1 MPAVFVCCNLRS
13 ETCVQKEN
21 GARWLL
27 VGGGLNWEEAPHR
40 ERPGCGVGRGNT
52 MSGPRRSKSG
62 EDRRA
67 PLLSHLQPASSQE
80 GLMCV
85 CITER
90 ETLLAS
96 ARSPGTNLGA
106 DTQGPGAKGQTAPGE
121 GSAAPPSPP
130 TAISISSLMMHVR
143 GYILVKASHHAC
155 LGLGS
160 HPPHPRNDR
169 VVAKTHTGS

>member
-1 MPAVFVCCNLRS
+1 MKRRQADKVMRDKVQYWGLEMECQLLFCCNLRS
-13 ETCVQKEN
+13 ESCVQKEN

-80 GLMCV
+80 GLVYMHYR
-85 CITER
+85 ER
-90 ETLLAS
+90 DSVGLCAI
-96 ARSPGTNLGA
+96 PGN
-106 DTQGPGAKGQTAPGE
+106 Q
-121 GSAAPPSPP
+121 S
-130 TAISISSLMMHVR
+130 R
-143 GYILVKASHHAC
+143 C
-155 LGLGS
+155 
-160 HPPHPRNDR
+160 
-169 VVAKTHTGS
+169 

>member
-1 MPAVFVCCNLRS
+1 M
-13 ETCVQKEN
+13 
-21 GARWLL
+21 
-27 VGGGLNWEEAPHR
+27 GGGLNWEEAPHR

-67 PLLSHLQPASSQE
+67 PLLSHLQPASCSQE
-80 GLMCV
+80 GLV
-85 CITER
+85 CMER

-121 GSAAPPSPP
+121 GSAAPPHLLLLSQ
-130 TAISISSLMMHVR
+130 
-143 GYILVKASHHAC
+143 
-155 LGLGS
+155 S
-160 HPPHPRNDR
+160 HP
-169 VVAKTHTGS
+169 